1 MTNKDSLSEYLR
13 NSFWSHGVR
22 FKDMMKRVGMLG
34 PFDAFFYDLGQRL
47 INPPA
52 KEIEVDL
59 PYGIRMAIP
68 PNWKSARTYAT
79 GVFERETSI
88 LFQKIAKDGMNILD
102 VGANIGYYTLIGS
115 RLVGVS
121 GRIHAFEPE
130 SKAYEYLSRN
140 VSTNKCPNVVLVG
153 KAVSDRQGP
162 ASFIR
167 NKPEEGFISNSS
179 PSSRGITV
187 QAISLDAYF
196 SEEGWPPVD
205 IIKMD
210 IEGGEHSALRGMKE
224 LSQRNPELK
233 LIMEFNR
240 SNIERAGTTPEE
252 IADTLFERGFR
263 RGYIIERG
271 MKAFPVNREFPKE
284 QVNYNLLLE
293 K

>member
-1 MTNKDSLSEYLR
+1 MTNKGSVSEYLR
-13 NSFWSHGVR
+13 NGFWSSGVR
-22 FKDMMKRVGMLG
+22 FRDIMKRVGLLG
-34 PFDAFFYDLGQRL
+34 PFDAFFYYLGQRL
-47 INPPA
+47 IKPPA

-68 PNWKSARTYAT
+68 PNWKSARNYAT
-79 GVFERETSI
+79 DVFERETSI

-140 VSTNKCPNVVLVG
+140 VSTNKCSNVVKVA

-162 ASFIR
+162 AIFIC

-179 PSSRGITV
+179 PSNGGITV
-187 QAISLDAYF
+187 QTISLDAYF

-224 LSQRNPELK
+224 LSQKNPELK

-240 SNIERAGTTPEE
+240 SNIERAGTTTEE
-252 IADTLFERGFR
+252 IAYTLFELGFR

-271 MKAFPVNREFPKE
+271 MKAFSVNHEFPE
-284 QVNYNLLLE
+284 EHVNYNLLLE